1 MDGKDAMSSTARP
14 DVRLTYD
21 DFLLFPD
28 DGMRHELVDGEHY
41 VTPSPNRRHQQLLGR
56 LYLAFADHLRAH
68 SSRGEVYFAPFDV
81 IFSHWDV
88 IEPDL
93 IFVAGDQLGILT
105 ENNIVGAPAL
115 VVEILSPGT
124 RKRDQQI
131 KRRLFE
137 RSGVREYWMVDP
149 DKDTIVVHRRDDAG
163 AFPSVGEF
171 AADGHAVLTTPLL
184 PSFQLSV
191 DQLFA

>member
-28 DGMRHELVDGEHY
+28 DGMRHELIDGEHY

-56 LYLAFADHLRAH
+56 LHLAFADHLRVH
-68 SSRGEVYFAPFDV
+68 PVQEEVYFAPFDV
-81 IFSHWDV
+81 ILSSWDV
-88 IEPDL
+88 VEPDL
-93 IFVAGDQLGILT
+93 LFVAGDQLGILT
-105 ENNIVGAPAL
+105 DKNIVGAPAL
-115 VVEILSPGT
+115 VVEILSPAT

-149 DKDTIVVHRRDDAG
+149 DENTIVVHRRDEAG
-163 AFPSVGEF
+163 AFPRAGEF
-171 AADGHAVLTTPLL
+171 AAEGRAVLTSPLL
-184 PSFQLSV
+184 AAFLLPL